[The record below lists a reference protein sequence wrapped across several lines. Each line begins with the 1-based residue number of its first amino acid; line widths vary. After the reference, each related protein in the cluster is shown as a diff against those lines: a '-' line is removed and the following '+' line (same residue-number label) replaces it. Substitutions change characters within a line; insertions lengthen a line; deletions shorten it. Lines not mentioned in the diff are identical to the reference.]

1 MPMRVLIAEDNAL
14 LRQGL
19 ARLLLDHPD
28 IADVTECGS
37 LDEVRAGVAAY
48 RPDVVLTDL
57 RMPPAHRDEGVVI
70 GRELRA
76 SHPRVG
82 VVVLSHY
89 LEPEH
94 ALALIAEGSTGRG
107 YLLKDRVGDAD
118 QVVAAL
124 RAVCRGE
131 SVIDPQVVDE
141 LMRHQT
147 GSATSPVARLTP
159 REREVLAL
167 VATGASNAAVAQRL
181 VVTQRAVEKHINAI
195 FAKLDLPVGED
206 RDRRVSAVLLYLAD
220 SGAATLADPGAR

>member
-1 MPMRVLIAEDNAL
+1 MPIRVLLAEDNAL

-19 ARLLLDHPD
+19 ARLLRDHPD
-28 IADVTECGS
+28 VADVAECAS
-37 LDEVRAGVAAY
+37 LDDVRAGVAAY
-48 RPDVVLTDL
+48 GPDVVLTDL

-94 ALALIAEGSTGRG
+94 ALALVAEGSTGRG
-107 YLLKDRVGDAD
+107 YLLKDRVGDVE
-118 QVVAAL
+118 QVVSAL
-124 RAVCRGE
+124 HAVCRGE

-141 LMRHQT
+141 LLRHQT
-147 GSATSPVARLTP
+147 RSTASPVARLTA

-167 VATGASNAAVAQRL
+167 IASGASNTAVAQRL

-195 FAKLDLPVGED
+195 FAKLDLPVGES
-206 RDRRVSAVLLYLAD
+206 RDRRVAAVLLYLAD
-220 SGAATLADPGAR
+220 SGARTLAEPDRR